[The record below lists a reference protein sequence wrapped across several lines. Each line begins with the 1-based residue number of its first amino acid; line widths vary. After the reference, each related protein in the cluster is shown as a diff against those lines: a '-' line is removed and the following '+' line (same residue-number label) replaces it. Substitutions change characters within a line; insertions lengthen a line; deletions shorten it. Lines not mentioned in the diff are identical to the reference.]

1 MENLMNNITRD
12 YFDILSRGFIDNG
25 TTYELVQHP
34 SMPGV
39 LLRKRYDFMIFKKDK
54 ILIYPRVNGSPD
66 VMKSFANQMYYRTFK
81 LPGHYG
87 TLLQI
92 PISDKVI
99 EELVKDDYSIG
110 VKNVVNTNTPF
121 VELYNKPLD
130 VCTDRGVNYIIA
142 GDYVELYTMQYSEI
156 IYTEYFDDY
165 NEDVDSV
172 GEYNIRTVNRFA
184 SGIWAEYSLLADHS
198 IIGCESIV
206 KAIKEYVAEHG
217 VEDSLKA
224 ITIQLESG
232 KTAYTRNTITVAIE
246 ELIHEFIFDNPAL
259 ADICQERKISMYNL
273 LRMIAVE
280 IPIRTVLRPTDV
292 KVIAKYILKYFD
304 GTNILF
310 DTSKMFGLYRPAMF
324 VASDYT
330 GLAEALEHTS
340 YQTIPSYM
348 FYTEFQVIIDLIY
361 GIMDALD
368 DVMDIK
374 CNPMIYTIHQSLEF
388 IAATFMSIIPK
399 HATNIALIGPYTIAN
414 SRKNSYIGNRK
425 HISF

>member
-12 YFDILSRGFIDNG
+12 YFDILERGYIHNG

-34 SMPGV
+34 TMPGV

-66 VMKSFANQMYYRTFK
+66 VVRSFANQMYYRTYK

-92 PISDKVI
+92 SITDKVI
-99 EELVKDDYSIG
+99 EELVKDDYAIG
-110 VKNVVNTNTPF
+110 VKNIVNANTPY
-121 VELYNKPLD
+121 VELYNNPLN
-130 VCTDRGVNYIIA
+130 VCTYKGVNYIIA

-156 IYTEYFDDY
+156 IYSEYLNVYSGDD
-165 NEDVDSV
+165 DDI
-172 GEYNIRTVNRFA
+172 GEYDIRTANSLA

-198 IIGCESIV
+198 GVGYESVV
-206 KAIKEYVAEHG
+206 KVIKEYVAEHG

-224 ITIQLESG
+224 IPIQLQSG
-232 KTAYTRNTITVAIE
+232 RTAYTRNTITVAIE
-246 ELIHEFIFDNPAL
+246 ELIHEFIFDNPSL
-259 ADICQERKISMYNL
+259 ADISQVRKTSMYNL
-273 LRMIAVE
+273 LRMISVE
-280 IPIRTVLRPTDV
+280 IPIRTILRPTDA
-292 KVIAKYILKYFD
+292 KVIAEYILKYFD
-304 GTNILF
+304 GTDILF

-330 GLAEALEHTS
+330 RLAEALENTS

-361 GIMDALD
+361 GIMDAFD
-368 DVMDIK
+368 DLIDMDY
-374 CNPMIYTIHQSLEF
+374 NPMIYHICQSLGF
-388 IAATFMSIIPK
+388 IADTFMSIIPK
-399 HATNIALIGPYTIAN
+399 HVTNIGLIGPYTISN
-414 SRKNSYIGNRK
+414 SKKNAYIGNK
-425 HISF
+425 KQISF